1 VKAYSEEA
9 GSEPPPM
16 RAARAAAKKS
26 KQRFKLGAAIA
37 RGNKVLCKAPNDH
50 KTHPIYGSGLFCTLH
65 AESNAIYTAVRQG
78 INLKGT
84 IYVYRVN
91 NNLAKPCPCCMAL
104 IKKMGIQKVVFSHP
118 QKVKDSIIVHGR

>member
-1 VKAYSEEA
+1 MKASIEEA

-37 RGNKVLCKAPNDH
+37 RGNKVLCKAPNSH
-50 KTHPIYGSGLFCTLH
+50 KTHPVYGSGLFCTLH
-65 AESNAIYTAVRQG
+65 AESNAIYSAVRAG

-84 IYVYRVN
+84 TIYVYRTN
-91 NNLAKPCPCCMAL
+91 NALAKPCPCCMKH
-104 IKKMGIQKVVFSHP
+104 IKKHGIEKVVYSHP
-118 QKVKDSIIVHGR
+118 QKVKASIITT